1 MSPVEDMASTWSEPT
16 AMSSINSPSRDGTT
30 WGQDLFF
37 SMESGRPIARSEKS
51 NAIFFCKF

>member
-1 MSPVEDMASTWSEPT
+1 MSPVEERASTCSQPT

-37 SMESGRPIARSEKS
+37 SMESGRPIRRSKRGTEKR
-51 NAIFFCKF
+51 C